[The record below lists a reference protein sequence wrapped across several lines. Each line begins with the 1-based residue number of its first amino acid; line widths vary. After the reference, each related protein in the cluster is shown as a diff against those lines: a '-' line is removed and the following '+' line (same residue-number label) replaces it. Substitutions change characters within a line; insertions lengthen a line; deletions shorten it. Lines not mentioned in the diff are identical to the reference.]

1 MTEKKKNIPELRF
14 PEFEE
19 EWKDNLFGSFY
30 EFMQTYSFARND
42 LNYETGEIKNIHY
55 GDIHTKF
62 NNNFI
67 AEKEDLPFINH
78 KKIPSKIDE
87 NNFCRIGDLVIAD
100 ASEDYNDVGKTI
112 EIRSLGEN
120 KILAG
125 LHTFL
130 ARPIK
135 NKIAIGFMGYYLQT
149 SYLKLQRMKLATGIS
164 VLGISKS
171 NLKKVRIK
179 LPSNPEQQKIASFL
193 TSVDE
198 RIQQLT
204 KKKELLEKY
213 KKGII
218 QKIFSQQIRFKDDD
232 GKDFPDWE
240 EKRLSTYIK
249 IQGGYAFKSE
259 KFQKEGIP
267 IVRISNISNNNNYM
281 DMSDLVYYSRFNDDE
296 NYTIFKEDLL
306 IALSGATTGKTSVY
320 NYDYKSYLNQRVGLF
335 KKISKLIYYP
345 FLVQFVFST
354 YFSQQISAVLVA
366 GAQPNISPKDIESFN
381 IKIPSI
387 YEQQKIA
394 DFLSS
399 IDKMIE
405 AVETQLEKTK
415 EFKKGLLQK
424 MFV

>member
-78 KKIPSKIDE
+78 EKIPSKIDE

-171 NLKKVRIK
+171 NLKKVRIN

-213 KKGII
+213 KKGIM

-232 GKDFPDWE
+232 GNDFPDWGMM
-240 EKRLSTYIK
+240 KLIQFLKPTIRKTNKPNSNYLSL
-249 IQGGYAFKSE
+249 
-259 KFQKEGIP
+259 GI
-267 IVRISNISNNNNYM
+267 RSH
-281 DMSDLVYYSRFNDDE
+281 
-296 NYTIFKEDLL
+296 
-306 IALSGATTGKTSVY
+306 GK
-320 NYDYKSYLNQRVGLF
+320 GLF
-335 KKISKLIYYP
+335 HKPNFDPEKIEMDFLFRVMPKDLIVNITFAWEGAIAIVADEDKYGLVSHRFPTYVFDEKKVLHKFFRFIITSKKFIYQMD
-345 FLVQFVFST
+345 L
-354 YFSQQISAVLVA
+354 
-366 GAQPNISPKDIESFN
+366 ISPGGAGRNRVMSKTDFLKIKWN
-381 IKIPSI
+381 IPCIP
-387 YEQQKIA
+387 EQQKIA

-399 IDKMIE
+399 IDKKIE
-405 AVETQLEKTK
+405 AVITQLEKTK

>member
-14 PEFEE
+14 PEFDE

-78 KKIPSKIDE
+78 EKIPSKIDE

-112 EIRSLGEN
+112 EIRSLGGN

-171 NLKKVRIK
+171 NLKKVRIN

-213 KKGII
+213 KKGIM
-218 QKIFSQQIRFKDDD
+218 QKIFSQELRFKDDD
-232 GKDFPDWE
+232 GNDFPDWE
-240 EKRLSTYIK
+240 EKRVLDLFRVTRGNVLPMNELSSLPTNEK
-249 IQGGYAFKSE
+249 IFPVYSSQTLRNGLAGYYSNYLFENAITWTTDGANAGDTKYRNGRFYCTNVCGVLISNEGYANNFIAELLNSITRKYVSYVGNP
-259 KFQKEGIP
+259 KLMNNVMAQI
-267 IVRISNISNNNNYM
+267 RI
-281 DMSDLVYYSRFNDDE
+281 
-296 NYTIFKEDLL
+296 T
-306 IALSGATTGKTSVY
+306 
-320 NYDYKSYLNQRVGLF
+320 
-335 KKISKLIYYP
+335 
-345 FLVQFVFST
+345 
-354 YFSQQISAVLVA
+354 
-366 GAQPNISPKDIESFN
+366 
-381 IKIPSI
+381 IPSKI
-387 YEQQKIA
+387 LEQQKIA

-399 IDKMIE
+399 IDKKIE
-405 AVETQLEKTK
+405 SVATQLEKTK